1 MQRIIYLSIILL
13 SLLSA
18 PAYAD
23 FRDGLEAYRD
33 GDYKVAFE
41 AWLPLAK
48 SGDAKSQNNLGILYR
63 KGRGVSKNAEK
74 AFEWYERAAKQG
86 FAKAQYNLAL
96 LYKSGQGVTRDL
108 AKSVRWI
115 ELSARNGYAR
125 AQYELGIRYEKGV
138 GVQRDPV
145 KALVWLSL
153 SVESAKGDTM
163 KRAAKA
169 RGRLIGALSQQE
181 ISEARRLADEI
192 RIES

>member
-1 MQRIIYLSIILL
+1 MQRIIYLSIIVL

-23 FRDGLEAYRD
+23 FRDGMQAYRA
-33 GDYKVAFE
+33 GDFEVAFQ
-41 AWLPLAK
+41 AWLPLAEN
-48 SGDAKSQNNLGILYR
+48 GDAKSQNNLGILYR
-63 KGRGVSKNAEK
+63 KGWGIGKNTEK
-74 AFEWYERAAKQG
+74 AFQWYERAAKQG

-125 AQYELGIRYEKGV
+125 AQYELGIRYEKGA
-138 GVQRDPV
+138 GVQRDPI

-153 SVESAKGDTM
+153 SVESAKGNTM
-163 KRAAKA
+163 KKAARA
-169 RGRLIGALSQQE
+169 RGRLIGTLSQQE
-181 ISEARRLADEI
+181 ISEARHLADEI